1 MRHLIL
7 LFTLLPY
14 TFLSAQSSPF
24 ELELEEV
31 SIDEFGGIQSYAF
44 GQDDGKWLI
53 VGGRLD
59 GLHERQPWAS
69 FDVAGHNN
77 QLIVIDPVA
86 KQKWTSELTSLPV
99 GIQEQL
105 SSTNMEF
112 YQKGDYLYCL
122 GGYGRSDVHDDH
134 ITFPNLTAIDVPQC
148 IDAVISNAN
157 IETHFRQIEDS
168 LFQVSGGKLKRID
181 DTFYLLGG
189 HLFIGMYNPVG
200 PDFAM
205 TFVQEYTNAIRPF
218 TLEDDGSII
227 TINHLESY
235 IDTLNL
241 HRRDYNA
248 EAQIMPDGSEGITMF
263 SGVFQ
268 IDADLPFLNSVNV
281 TKDGYKVNNDFEQ
294 LYNHYHCPVLNLHS
308 AQKNEM
314 HSVFFGGLAQFYD
327 DDEGKLVQDD
337 QVPFVKTIAR
347 VSRDK
352 DGVMT
357 EKKLAIEMPSLLGTG
372 AEFIPNPDFPHY
384 KNGVFHLDSL
394 GEEKQ
399 LIGYIYGGISST
411 AANIFFINDGTLSE
425 ASSQIFKVYISPEGS
440 AAIDDKEFIQNIEL
454 YPNPSVGIINI
465 RWSAVSNEAVTLTIF
480 DMGGKV
486 LHKQE
491 TLPIPS
497 NGQTFAVHHE
507 IVGYKGLCFVK
518 IETSSQSIVK
528 KVLLNGNN

>member
-1 MRHLIL
+1 MKILVLLI
-7 LFTLLPY
+7 TLLSY
-14 TFLSAQSSPF
+14 TLISAQKTPF

-31 SIDEFGGIQSYAF
+31 SIDELGGIQSYAF
-44 GQDDGKWLI
+44 AQHDGKWLI

-86 KQKWTSELTSLPV
+86 QQKWTAALASLPAS
-99 GIQEQL
+99 IQEQL

-122 GGYGRSDVHDDH
+122 GGYGRSDTHDDH
-134 ITFPNLTAIDVPQC
+134 ITFPNLTAVDVPQC
-148 IDAVISNAN
+148 INAVINSTN
-157 IETHFRQIEDS
+157 IEPYFRQVEDS

-189 HLFIGMYNPVG
+189 HLFIGKYNPLG
-200 PDFAM
+200 PDFAT

-218 TLEDDGSII
+218 TLEDDGNDI
-227 TINHLESY
+227 TINHLNPY

-248 EAQIMPDGSEGITMF
+248 EAQIMPDGSEGVTMF

-268 IDADLPFLNSVNV
+268 VDADLPFLNSVNV
-281 TKDGYKVNNDFEQ
+281 IKEGYAVNNDFEQ
-294 LYNHYHCPVLNLHS
+294 LYNHYHCPVLNVYSEEEH
-308 AQKNEM
+308 EM

-327 DDEGKLVQDD
+327 DEDGNLVQDD

-357 EKKLAIEMPSLLGTG
+357 ETKLALEMPSLLGTG
-372 AEFIPNPDFPHY
+372 AEFIPNLDFPHY
-384 KNGVFHLDSL
+384 RNGVFHLDSL

-425 ASSQIFKVYISPEGS
+425 ASSQIFKVYISPKGIAKIS
-440 AAIDDKEFIQNIEL
+440 DKSLSNVFEVF
-454 YPNPSVGIINI
+454 PNPSNGIINI
-465 RWSAVSNEAVTLTIF
+465 KWGEV
-480 DMGGKV
+480 
-486 LHKQE
+486 
-491 TLPIPS
+491 
-497 NGQTFAVHHE
+497 NGE
-507 IVGYKGLCFVK
+507 IVKLTVYDISGNAIPEQNVEHTESSKQTYLSQIRVDARAGLYFVK
-518 IETSSQSIVK
+518 IETRSKTVVK
-528 KVLLNGNN
+528 QFVIR